1 MKTITLYTVSPAGGE
16 EEEYGRMEQFTDE
29 LNRFYKKFNNL
40 QVELTAYGMTLPVKK
55 DGKYAVKVIQTPV
68 MSHVRKSALCC
79 IIFFCKKEE
88 VETDEM
94 NQLIRNLVQQKKA
107 EVMVYFK
114 PNDNMQPVRNDI
126 MRRIVL
132 IDEKMGVPREERK
145 RLSDM
150 AKNFL
155 NLGCACDRENRLK
168 EAEGAYREALVIQR
182 KLTKADE
189 ETYLPDL
196 ALPYHNLGTLYFR
209 TNRLKE
215 AEPMFTEAL
224 NIRKKL
230 LEKKGDIY
238 LPMTAASGINLGALY
253 VRTDRLEEAENIY
266 KEVLEIRTKLAEQQP
281 DNPDVQ
287 MQLADIYGNLG
298 SLYSK
303 MKRTGDA
310 GENFRKA
317 LDIEQRLLE
326 EYRHEDAENKDKDQA
341 DKGDKARE
349 NKERELKKKAAML
362 GNTLGVICLNQ
373 NQRAEAEEKYLLS
386 YDLYNE
392 LAGEN
397 PDEFEPPLA
406 MVSFNLSNIYRSMN
420 QPDKAK
426 PYLEKTWD
434 ICSERKDSN
443 PLCKQLY
450 EAMDKAAKAAS
461 EKQAEIAGLLK
472 KQGKEHHDNG
482 RYEDAVK
489 SYQQAAELYKGM
501 EQKEYQSEAALLYT
515 ELGMLNWDTNQLEEA
530 ENSYRTA
537 LELYRKIAE
546 TDEKHLSDV
555 AIASYNL
562 GRFYQEIKDEDV
574 NEYLREAFEIAG
586 KCRETN
592 EQCRDIYE
600 NLEDEPLYGEPESGK
615 SAEEYTVFGN
625 ENESGVNIENKTAG
639 ADTGEADSAADP
651 ETETGTDKKS
661 WWQKLWKK

>member
-16 EEEYGRMEQFTDE
+16 EEEYGRMEKFADE

-40 QVELTAYGMTLPVKK
+40 QVELIAYGMTLPVKK

-68 MSHVRKSALCC
+68 MGHVRKSALCC
-79 IIFFCKKEE
+79 VIFFCKKEE
-88 VETDEM
+88 AAADEM
-94 NQLIRNLVQQKKA
+94 NLLIRNLVQLKKA

-114 PNDNMQPVRNDI
+114 PNEDMQPVRNDI
-126 MRRIVL
+126 MRRIIL

-155 NLGCACDRENRLK
+155 NLGCAYDRENRLK
-168 EAEGAYREALVIQR
+168 EAEGAYKEALVIQR

-215 AEPMFTEAL
+215 AEPMFIEAL

-230 LEKKGDIY
+230 LEKKGDVY

-253 VRTDRLEEAENIY
+253 VRTDRLEEAEKIY
-266 KEVLEIRTKLAEQQP
+266 QEVLDMRTNLAEKQP
-281 DNPDVQ
+281 EDSGVQ

-303 MKRTGDA
+303 MKRTEDA

-326 EYRHEDAENKDKDQA
+326 ECRREDAENKDQEDT
-341 DKGDKARE
+341 GRE
-349 NKERELKKKAAML
+349 NRERELKKKAAML

-373 NQRAEAEEKYLLS
+373 NHRTEAEEKYLLS
-386 YDLYNE
+386 YELYSE

-420 QPDKAK
+420 QPDKAR

-434 ICSERKDSN
+434 ICSARKESN

-450 EAMDKAAKAAS
+450 ESMDKAARAAS

-472 KQGKEHHDNG
+472 KQGREHHDNG
-482 RYEDAVK
+482 RYEDAIK

-501 EQKEYQSEAALLYT
+501 EQKENQAEAALLYT
-515 ELGMLNWDTNQLEEA
+515 ELGLLNWDTNQLEEA
-530 ENSYRTA
+530 EDSYRTA
-537 LELYRKIAE
+537 LEIYRKIAE
-546 TDEKHLSDV
+546 TDEKHLCDV

-586 KCRETN
+586 TCKEDN

-600 NLEDEPLYGEPESGK
+600 NLEDEPLYGEPEPGK
-615 SAEEYTVFGN
+615 VPEETDVF
-625 ENESGVNIENKTAG
+625 ENR
-639 ADTGEADSAADP
+639 
-651 ETETGTDKKS
+651 TETGTANTEKTDSVPEEEPDTGTGKKS
-661 WWQKLWKK
+661 WWQKIWKK